1 MSAALKANAKPPI
14 DLAVI
19 LFFALSARQLSFRL
33 SLTPYNFVLHCQSLS
48 PEEQEFYKKYGKLP
62 LPKKDLLGKRLNGD
76 RKYFDSGDYA
86 LSQAGKS
93 SPKDVGSQHPS
104 PERIPHSNPGAKETA
119 TVPVGKESSLI
130 NETAAAG
137 GAPGADA

>member
-1 MSAALKANAKPPI
+1 MSAALTANAKPPI
-14 DLAVI
+14 DLA
-19 LFFALSARQLSFRL
+19 
-33 SLTPYNFVLHCQSLS
+33 
-48 PEEQEFYKKYGKLP
+48 
-62 LPKKDLLGKRLNGD
+62 GD

-104 PERIPHSNPGAKETA
+104 PERIPHSNPTAKETA

-130 NETAAAG
+130 NETAAVGGGAT
-137 GAPGADA
+137 GAPGVDA